1 MQTARVLAIAA
12 LLAAAAGIFADP
24 AKVQTL
30 RTPPKRQELKLLY
43 VLEYDC
49 MFDWEPISLEQELTD
64 GVLAWMTN
72 LHDRLTVTS
81 RMPLGEELMVSLE
94 RCSNLIVTMTLCLA
108 TFMLCDKS
116 QCIV

>member
-1 MQTARVLAIAA
+1 MQTAGVLAFAA
-12 LLAAAAGIFADP
+12 LLAAAAGTFADP

-43 VLEYDC
+43 VMEYDC
-49 MFDWEPISLEQELTD
+49 MFDWEPISLEQELTE

-81 RMPLGEELMVSLE
+81 QMPLGEELMVSLN
-94 RCSNLIVTMTLCLA
+94 RCYKADIHNDAVFCRA
-108 TFMLCDKS
+108 HF
-116 QCIV
+116 V